1 MLHGK
6 KLARDRCAGCLPV
19 NDFIDRR
26 AMPSELR
33 LRWDRHWDE
42 AAVQWTDRLMNI
54 ADEALGL
61 E

>member
-1 MLHGK
+1 
-6 KLARDRCAGCLPV
+6 
-19 NDFIDRR
+19 
-26 AMPSELR
+26 MPSELR
-33 LRWDRHWDE
+33 PRWDRHWDE